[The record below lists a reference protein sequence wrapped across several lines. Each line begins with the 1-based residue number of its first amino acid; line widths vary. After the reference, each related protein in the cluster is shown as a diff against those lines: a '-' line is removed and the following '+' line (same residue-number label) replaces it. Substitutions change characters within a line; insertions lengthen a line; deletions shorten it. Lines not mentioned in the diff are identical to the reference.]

1 MVKLRGFLNYDPEY
15 PLTQYIFVSAFRKY
29 FIAVLKTSL
38 MKIKVPNN
46 NGYGV
51 MSRRQHPISETTNQ
65 EHTSRGRHK
74 VFNKVENPHHAAS
87 PKWPRQNNQ
96 VDKSADTKLYLNIRY
111 GI

>member
-1 MVKLRGFLNYDPEY
+1 MELCQGDNTPSPK
-15 PLTQYIFVSAFRKY
+15 Q
-29 FIAVLKTSL
+29 
-38 MKIKVPNN
+38 
-46 NGYGV
+46 
-51 MSRRQHPISETTNQ
+51 TNQ

>member
-1 MVKLRGFLNYDPEY
+1 MSYLKEY
-15 PLTQYIFVSAFRKY
+15 VVSAK
-29 FIAVLKTSL
+29 KTDMELCQGDNTPSP
-38 MKIKVPNN
+38 K
-46 NGYGV
+46 
-51 MSRRQHPISETTNQ
+51 QTNQ